1 MLRRPLLAIW
11 TIVIACAIVSAQ
23 GTSPPAQQTPP
34 PQQTPPA
41 QQTPRPTPTPAPQ
54 QTPVF
59 RTQVDSI
66 SVDVTVIDKAGKP
79 VTDLKQEDFE
89 IRETGKLQ
97 SIDSFKFIQ
106 TPVQEARGFD
116 PPQILSMS
124 QMARETANPENRIW
138 IIFLDDYH
146 TRASNA
152 LFIRKELAKFVSNLT
167 THDLVALLYPL
178 NTALAATF
186 SRDHDGT
193 AAAIMNFQGRKYN
206 YAPVTQYEQ
215 YFVNQPP
222 EVQEQIRNDLVIRS
236 LQSACAL
243 LATLR
248 EGRKTLLYVS
258 EGMFA
263 NLPAGVF
270 VNSSFGGPRTPGTNV
285 KSGQQQSY
293 EFFRSSDLQN
303 RMRDIFQ
310 VAAHGNTAIY
320 TLDPRGLAPSEFGAA
335 DAVGADA
342 DRQILTESID
352 SLRYIADETDGRA
365 IVGKNNPIPDLQKM
379 VEEVSAYYLLGYTST
394 LAARDGKFHEIQVKV
409 NRKDVEVRARK
420 GYWAYTEEEI
430 RKAAEPPKPGPP
442 AEVAEAMETL
452 ANNVEPTSKRDVV
465 LWLGA
470 TRGESERAK
479 MTLVWEAPPGILSTG
494 TDHIESISIVVTSG
508 SDVVFKGDVPRDPS
522 ALRPAGKIS
531 FDAPAGP
538 IRVRVTTV
546 SSRGQKLDTSD
557 VTDMVP
563 DFSNPGP
570 TITSPQMFRGNT
582 PYAIAQIKKADS
594 PLPAATRMFV
604 HAERILMRFDVYAP
618 GAVPPQVSMRVLTR
632 AGTPLTDLPAPVLLT
647 GSTFEADISMA
658 TFTPPGDFILEI
670 TAAAG
675 TEKTIKLV
683 GIRVKG

>member
-11 TIVIACAIVSAQ
+11 TIVVACAIVSAQ
-23 GTSPPAQQTPP
+23 GTATPPPAQQNP
-34 PQQTPPA
+34 PPA
-41 QQTPRPTPTPAPQ
+41 QQTPRPTFTPGPQ

-66 SVDVTVIDKAGKP
+66 SVDVTVTDKNGKP

-106 TPVQEARGFD
+106 TPVQEERGFD

-124 QMARETANPENRIW
+124 QMARETANPSNRIW

-178 NTALAATF
+178 NSALAATF

-206 YAPVTQYEQ
+206 YSPTTPYEQ

-222 EVQEQIRNDLVIRS
+222 EVQEQIRNDMVIRS

-263 NLPAGVF
+263 TLPAGVF
-270 VNSSFGGPRTPGTNV
+270 VNSSFGLPRTPGTNV

-320 TLDPRGLAPSEFGAA
+320 TLDPRGLAPTEFGAA
-335 DAVGADA
+335 DAVNADT

-352 SLRYIADETDGRA
+352 SLRYIADETDGKA
-365 IVGKNNPIPDLQKM
+365 IVGKNNPMPDLQKM

-394 LAARDGKFHEIQVKV
+394 LAPRDGRFHEIQVKV

-420 GYWAYTEEEI
+420 GYWAYTEDEI
-430 RKAAEPPKPGPP
+430 RKASEPPKPGPP
-442 AEVAEAMETL
+442 AEVAEAMDTL

-494 TDHIESISIVVTSG
+494 TDHIETISVVVTSG
-508 SDVVFKGDVPRDPS
+508 TDVVFKGDVPRDPS

-531 FDAPAGP
+531 FEAPAGP

-546 SSRGQKLDTSD
+546 NSRGQKLDTSD
-557 VTDMVP
+557 ITDMVP
-563 DFSNPGP
+563 DFSSPGP
-570 TITSPQMFRGNT
+570 TITAPLMFRGNT
-582 PYAIAQIKKADS
+582 PYAITQIKKSDS
-594 PLPAATRMFV
+594 PLPSATRLFV
-604 HAERILMRFDVYAP
+604 HAERILLRFDVYAP
-618 GAVPPQVSMRVLTR
+618 GTVPPQVSLRVLTR
-632 AGTPLTDLPAPVLLT
+632 SGTPLTDLPAPTLLS
-647 GSTFEADISMA
+647 GNTFESDISMA

-670 TAAAG
+670 TAATGA
-675 TEKTIKLV
+675 EKVVKLV